1 MSLSFAA
8 EPKKK
13 CLFSPHF
20 WAKSSNVQY
29 AFTPLQ
35 LVEPLPSITLTDR
48 THLLIP
54 KKVSENGEPI
64 HPSRVLELRR
74 TMEPHGLIR
83 SNREVK
89 SAEREKSKFDLRGL
103 VLPVFDG
110 ELLLYVASGP
120 DSVTRPASTVDGDV
134 PPETPPSRSP
144 SIRVKSAAAGLDR
157 KSSRARRAS
166 LPALSQ
172 RTNRI
177 LTDNAGESS
186 MRAIVRAGTLDALVH
201 FLVHGLDGVT
211 VSVADDNGEMS
222 LSDKTTKSVKVDQIE
237 FISVWWNTFRSFVSP
252 YVFFQVRYFVKLSR
266 VADGSDMYLQA
277 SSQGVHVP
285 IHTDAVNN

>member
-20 WAKSSNVQY
+20 WAKAPTIAQF

-35 LVEPLPSITLTDR
+35 LVEPLPSINLTDR
-48 THLLIP
+48 SHLYIAR
-54 KKVSENGEPI
+54 K
-64 HPSRVLELRR
+64 PSDIGNLNADQGPTRVLELKRV
-74 TMEPHGLIR
+74 MEPNGVIR
-83 SNREVK
+83 NNREVK
-89 SAEREKSKFDLRGL
+89 SVDRQKSKFDFRGL

-110 ELLLYVASGP
+110 ELLLYVAAGSE
-120 DSVTRPASTVDGDV
+120 SVTRPSSTIDPDV

-172 RTNRI
+172 RTNRL
-177 LTDNAGESS
+177 LTDNAGETSL
-186 MRAIVRAGTLDALVH
+186 RAVVRAGTLDALVH

-211 VSVADDNGEMS
+211 VSVADDNGEMA
-222 LSDKTTKSVKVDQIE
+222 LSDKTTKSVKVDHYE
-237 FISVWWNTFRSFVSP
+237 FISIWWNTFRSFVSP
-252 YVFFQVRYFVKLSR
+252 YVFFQVSLIIELF
-266 VADGSDMYLQA
+266 ALQKA
-277 SSQGVHVP
+277 F
-285 IHTDAVNN
+285 